1 MQAFQLSGQ
10 LCAQAIKKGSVN
22 TVAHLLILNGH
33 RQVTRYYET
42 RQYFLLFLPVNGK
55 RMFISRSRLNIFRLG
70 LVARTILAGRNDFV
84 YERRDVMAIE
94 IVASRLTSRLHVAH
108 LVAIR

>member
-1 MQAFQLSGQ
+1 
-10 LCAQAIKKGSVN
+10 
-22 TVAHLLILNGH
+22 VALLLILKVH

-42 RQYFLLFLPVNGK
+42 KQYFLLYLQVNGK
-55 RMFISRSRLNIFRLG
+55 KMFISRSQVNVFRLG